1 MIDKIKKVLQDVSE
15 VIKDQTNAIGDGAKE
30 KSFRLIEEW
39 LQIFPKLESYG
50 FEMTSFAL
58 GAAIS
63 PSVEVEMKAPHG
75 QFPIAKIQDII
86 EQNKKTSA
94 INTVFTTIRTAYQLH
109 EKTASPLQEPL
120 ILKIRIRISPEIQV
134 FLGEPIIQ

>member
-1 MIDKIKKVLQDVSE
+1 MIDKIKKVLQDASE
-15 VIKDQTNAIGDGAKE
+15 AIKDQTNAISDGAKE

-63 PSVEVEMKAPHG
+63 PSVEVELKAVHG
-75 QFPIAKIQDII
+75 QFPADKIQAII
-86 EQNKKTSA
+86 EENKKTSA
-94 INTVFTTIRTAYQLH
+94 VNTVFTTIRTAYLLH
-109 EKTASPLQEPL
+109 EKTNSPIREPL
-120 ILKIRIRISPEIQV
+120 IVKIRIRISPEIKV
-134 FLGEPIIQ
+134 FIGEPIIQ

>member
-1 MIDKIKKVLQDVSE
+1 MIDKIKKILQDASE
-15 VIKDQTNAIGDGAKE
+15 AVKDQTTALSDSAKE
-30 KSFRLIEEW
+30 RSFRLIEEW
-39 LQIFPKLESYG
+39 LQIFPRLESYG

-63 PSVEVEMKAPHG
+63 PSVEVEMTAPHG
-75 QFPIAKIQDII
+75 QFPMSKIQAII
-86 EQNKKTSA
+86 EENKKTSG

-109 EKTASPLQEPL
+109 EKTSSPIREPL
-120 ILKIRIRISPEIQV
+120 IVKIRIRISPEINV